1 MCHDRS
7 SFLGDLET
15 TSTSLRISYSL
26 RVSIP
31 SSEAEYPLARGFVA
45 AVRRSDVVDG
55 TEKLTATCSTCFN
68 PNLPSIKH
76 GASNESSCAIY
87 FRQGKYSFRDDWC
100 RYIIYVWFAI
110 SIAINICHLT
120 CADRVFF
127 ILTAQVWLYFRQPL
141 RSRESKRTQ
150 VLVRIGTAYQTT
162 NWQFRIGC
170 LYLVNAQMMKFCTW
184 RHWYCSTG

>member
-1 MCHDRS
+1 MSHDRS

-15 TSTSLRISYSL
+15 TSTSLQISYSL

-45 AVRRSDVVDG
+45 AVRRSDAVDG

-76 GASNESSCAIY
+76 GASHESSCAIY

-100 RYIIYVWFAI
+100 RYIIYSFLHFNRASLALLPTACSI
-110 SIAINICHLT
+110 S
-120 CADRVFF
+120 R
-127 ILTAQVWLYFRQPL
+127 
-141 RSRESKRTQ
+141 K
-150 VLVRIGTAYQTT
+150 QT
-162 NWQFRIGC
+162 NSGFGC
-170 LYLVNAQMMKFCTW
+170 LYLVNASC
-184 RHWYCSTG
+184 